1 MSGLKMAGLSDPG
14 RIRSENEDRITTQ
27 PNLGIAVLADGM
39 GGHQAG
45 EVASGMAVDVINRH
59 FTEVLGKVRKTRRPS
74 STSQSPEARLVNEA
88 IQLANSAIYEVA
100 HMRKDYAGMGST
112 IVVTMFYGDTVCVGH
127 VGDSRLYR
135 YRDATLEQ
143 LTEDH
148 SVVQELVNRGLA
160 TPEEA
165 ATVIGKNLVTR
176 ALGVDPIVV
185 PDICEQKFINSDL
198 YLLCSDGLNDVI
210 ADDEIASILA
220 DRSDTLDQT
229 ARRMVEIANER
240 GGPDNISVI
249 LVRTGDQ
256 FTREIETTT
265 P

>member
-1 MSGLKMAGLSDPG
+1 MSELKMVGLSDPG
-14 RIRSENEDRITTQ
+14 RVRNENEDRITTH

-45 EVASGMAVDVINRH
+45 EVASGMAVDVITRH
-59 FTEVLGKVRKTRRPS
+59 FTEVLGKVRKTRRPT

-100 HMRKDYAGMGST
+100 RMRKDYAGMGST
-112 IVVTMFYGDTVCVGH
+112 IVVTMFYGDTLCVGH

-135 YRDATLEQ
+135 YRDDTLEQ

-185 PDICEQKFINSDL
+185 PDIREQKFHESDL
-198 YLLCSDGLNDVI
+198 YMLCSDGLNDVI
-210 ADDEIASILA
+210 EDDDIASILA
-220 DRSDTLDQT
+220 GGGQRLDQT
-229 ARRMVEIANER
+229 TRLLIETANER
-240 GGPDNISVI
+240 GGPDNVSVI

-256 FTREIETTT
+256 FTREFQAS
-265 P
+265 

>member
-1 MSGLKMAGLSDPG
+1 MNGLEMAGLSDPG
-14 RIRSENEDRITTQ
+14 RVRGENEDRITTQ
-27 PNLGIAVLADGM
+27 PALGIAVLADGM

-45 EVASGMAVDVINRH
+45 EVASSMAIDVITRH
-59 FTEVLGKVRKTRRPS
+59 FSEVLGMVRKTRRSS

-112 IVVTMFYGDTVCVGH
+112 IVVTMFYGDTICVGH

-143 LTEDH
+143 MTEDH

-165 ATVIGKNLVTR
+165 VTVIGKNLVTR

-185 PDICEQKFINSDL
+185 PDIHEQKFRDSDL

-210 ADDEIASILA
+210 EDEEIAAILA
-220 DRSDTLDQT
+220 DAGENLEQT
-229 ARRMVEIANER
+229 TQRMIETANER
-240 GGPDNISVI
+240 GGPDNVSVI
-249 LVRTGDQ
+249 LVRTGGQ
-256 FTREIETTT
+256 FTREVEVKS
-265 P
+265 

>member
-1 MSGLKMAGLSDPG
+1 MSELKMVGLSDPG
-14 RIRSENEDRITTQ
+14 RVRSENEDRITTH

-45 EVASGMAVDVINRH
+45 EVASGMAVDVITRH
-59 FTEVLGKVRKTRRPS
+59 FTEVLGKVRKTRRPT

-88 IQLANSAIYEVA
+88 IQLANSAIYEIA
-100 HMRKDYAGMGST
+100 RMRKDYAGMGST
-112 IVVTMFYGDTVCVGH
+112 IVVTMFYGDTLCVGH

-135 YRDATLEQ
+135 YRDDTLEQ

-185 PDICEQKFINSDL
+185 PDIREQKFHESDL
-198 YLLCSDGLNDVI
+198 YMLCSDGLNDVI
-210 ADDEIASILA
+210 EDDDIASILA
-220 DRSDTLDQT
+220 GGGQRLDQT
-229 ARRMVEIANER
+229 TRLLIETANER
-240 GGPDNISVI
+240 GGPDNVSVI

-256 FTREIETTT
+256 FTREFQAT
-265 P
+265 